1 MGFSSRTDVSLHAE
15 APHAKF
21 HLIGAEMWDYRPQ
34 SRENLEFLCITLPS
48 EVNNLS
54 DFYEIGFVKNV
65 PLNLKCRFESY
76 KIYLLKLLLNDNDV
90 NDVWCVCVTRIFC
103 EQAEL
108 LCFLLILKKK
118 KTCFSC
124 FFKFSTCMFLCICVQ
139 DQDQHSCG
147 MNG

>member
-90 NDVWCVCVTRIFC
+90 NDVWCVCDKN
-103 EQAEL
+103 
-108 LCFLLILKKK
+108 IL
-118 KTCFSC
+118 
-124 FFKFSTCMFLCICVQ
+124 
-139 DQDQHSCG
+139 
-147 MNG
+147 